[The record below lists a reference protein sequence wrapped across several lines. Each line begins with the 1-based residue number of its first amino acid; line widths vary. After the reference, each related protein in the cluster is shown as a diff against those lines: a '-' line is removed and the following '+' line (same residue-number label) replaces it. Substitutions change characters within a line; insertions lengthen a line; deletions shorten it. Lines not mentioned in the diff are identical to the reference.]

1 MDRKWAQAVGQRL
14 PTHVER
20 TMEREEWRLRMRM
33 RIEEGGEML
42 RLIDEVVVYRLMM
55 MLRLIDEVVVCRL
68 MMMMTEGGLS
78 GAELT

>member
-68 MMMMTEGGLS
+68 MMMMMEGGLS
-78 GAELT
+78 IAELT

>member
-1 MDRKWAQAVGQRL
+1 
-14 PTHVER
+14 
-20 TMEREEWRLRMRM
+20 MEREEGKLRMRM

-68 MMMMTEGGLS
+68 MMMMMEGGLS
-78 GAELT
+78 RAELT

>member
-55 MLRLIDEVVVCRL
+55 MLVVYRL
-68 MMMMTEGGLS
+68 MMMLMEGGLS
-78 GAELT
+78 RAELT

>member
-14 PTHVER
+14 PTHVGR

-42 RLIDEVVVYRLMM
+42 RLIDEVVV
-55 MLRLIDEVVVCRL
+55 CRL
-68 MMMMTEGGLS
+68 MMMMMEGGLS
-78 GAELT
+78 RAELT

>member
-68 MMMMTEGGLS
+68 MMMMMEGGLS
-78 GAELT
+78 RAELT